1 MQVSTAPNKLFKNV
15 ERLQSF
21 PRCWKDA
28 TGANCSFRCVAIK
41 EDMQVL
47 MNYTHEVLLL
57 NIDRKLI
64 EKVLYD
70 PLCCNFL
77 RFPLQKA
84 ERIRMWKA
92 SSF

>member
-1 MQVSTAPNKLFKNV
+1 MLRDFKV
-15 ERLQSF
+15 FLDVGKMLLVLIVVF
-21 PRCWKDA
+21 
-28 TGANCSFRCVAIK
+28 VAIK

-47 MNYTHEVLLL
+47 MNYIHEVLLL